1 MVRLKCA
8 LAFAALLAGGC
19 DTYARLAM
27 QHHLGLLEE
36 RDRLQAL
43 KRQLAASPDLKA
55 GTIAEAFVSTAAINQ
70 VLSGADG
77 RDFALRRSPGTII
90 HLASVRAAF
99 EDGYP
104 RLLVDATARR
114 GGTEVRLRMEAY
126 LQAVIDTADLDSAE
140 MKVRLID
147 VVPDVKSGSFEFNLS
162 GVAKDIV
169 KAKLYE
175 YESSLP
181 SFTIPLRR
189 EFRIDQAAGTLD
201 AVVPIGGAQVPVTIL
216 RPAVSD
222 SPALR
227 AKRIVFLSDGIHVL
241 LAL

>member
-1 MVRLKCA
+1 
-8 LAFAALLAGGC
+8 
-19 DTYARLAM
+19 
-27 QHHLGLLEE
+27 
-36 RDRLQAL
+36 
-43 KRQLAASPDLKA
+43 
-55 GTIAEAFVSTAAINQ
+55 
-70 VLSGADG
+70 
-77 RDFALRRSPGTII
+77 
-90 HLASVRAAF
+90 LASVRAAF
-99 EDGYP
+99 ADGYP

-114 GGTEVRLRMEAY
+114 GGTQIHLRMEAY

-140 MKVRLID
+140 MRVRLID
-147 VVPDVKSGSFEFNLS
+147 VVPDITSGSVEFNL
-162 GVAKDIV
+162 GGIAKDVV

-201 AVVPIGGAQVPVTIL
+201 AVVPIGSAKVPVQIM
-216 RPAVSD
+216 RPGIAD

>member
-8 LAFAALLAGGC
+8 LVFAALLAGGC
-19 DTYARLAM
+19 DTYSRLAM

-114 GGTEVRLRMEAY
+114 GGTEIRLRMEAY

-147 VVPDVKSGSFEFNLS
+147 VVPDVKSGSFEFNLR

-169 KAKLYE
+169 KARLYE
-175 YESSLP
+175 YEFEPAVLHHPAPARVPDRSGGRHP
-181 SFTIPLRR
+181 RR
-189 EFRIDQAAGTLD
+189 RRPDRRRHGAGHDPAAGGLRLS
-201 AVVPIGGAQVPVTIL
+201 GA
-216 RPAVSD
+216 
-222 SPALR
+222 R

>member
-8 LAFAALLAGGC
+8 LVLAALLAGGC
-19 DTYARLAM
+19 DTYSRLAM

-147 VVPDVKSGSFEFNLS
+147 VVPDVKSGSFEFNLR

-169 KAKLYE
+169 KARLYE
-175 YESSLP
+175 MSRACRPSPSRSGASSGSIRRPAP
-181 SFTIPLRR
+181 STPSSRSAAPGAGH
-189 EFRIDQAAGTLD
+189 DPAAGGLQLS
-201 AVVPIGGAQVPVTIL
+201 GA
-216 RPAVSD
+216 
-222 SPALR
+222 R